1 VRLRTCLAVE
11 LCLGAALLG
20 GAGLGAVRGVHAAAG
35 YLDDTEAEAATI
47 EPEAPR
53 EAIAPVVPLGAAR
66 LREAIVAPKLGTVFP
81 AADEELLAP
90 LRSSPLVKV
99 KINGGGTSLSLRL
112 DFADGSRANFK
123 AEQTFF
129 QSNPRKEIAA
139 YRLDRLLGIGHVAPA
154 FARAFTVDELLGALE
169 PAQRGWGTQ
178 KILDVIEPHNGR
190 IAGEVQWW
198 IPDIIDAKIEGERVD
213 MDDGIVRWRRYLRA
227 GSTIPDD
234 AVEMTRQIS
243 DVILFDFVIDNVD
256 RWTLSNTKGTP
267 DGHVLY
273 FMDNTLSFTPYP
285 QGLPKSSLYL
295 HRAEKFSRRLVAR
308 LRALTR
314 DEVATALADHGALG
328 ALCTDEELDA
338 ILGRRD
344 AAIAYID
351 RLIAEH
357 GEQEV
362 LAFP

>member
-1 VRLRTCLAVE
+1 MRLRTCLAVE
-11 LCLGAALLG
+11 LCVGAALLG
-20 GAGLGAVRGVHAAAG
+20 GTGVGAVYGARAAAG

-47 EPEAPR
+47 EPGPSRAGVAPLASAHLDER
-53 EAIAPVVPLGAAR
+53 AIAPT
-66 LREAIVAPKLGTVFP
+66 LGTVFP
-81 AADEELLAP
+81 KSDEELLAP

-112 DFADGSRANFK
+112 DFADGARASFK

-154 FARAFTVDELLGALE
+154 IARAFTVDELLGALE
-169 PAQRGWGTQ
+169 PGQRGWGTQ
-178 KILDVIEPHNGR
+178 KILDAIEPRGGR

-198 IPDIIDAKIEGERVD
+198 IPDIIDAQVEGQRVD
-213 MDDGIVRWRRYLRA
+213 MDEGIVLWRRYLRA
-227 GSTIPDD
+227 GNRIPDD
-234 AVEMTRQIS
+234 AMEMSRQIS

-285 QGLPKSSLYL
+285 QGLPKSTIYL

-308 LRALTR
+308 LRSLTR

-344 AAIAYID
+344 AALAYID
-351 RLIAEH
+351 RLIALH